1 MTDKIHEL
9 GVLLKSRF
17 PVVVV
22 ETPEEPRFAQMAERV
37 CNLEELALFTWS
49 VANGIARHNRP
60 NDTFSQTNDLLD
72 AAKHIRLMK
81 NNGVIVFFDA
91 QPFLDNP
98 IIVRLFRE
106 IALDYARIAKT
117 LVFVGS
123 RVNLPTDLQRMS
135 ASFRLELPGA
145 DEIRNV
151 VREEIAFWKSAN
163 EGDVLKGDRGAL
175 NLMIQHL
182 VGFTRDDARR
192 LVRQAIER
200 DGTID
205 REDVARILRH
215 KHEALAD
222 SGVLTL
228 EINTGSF
235 DDIGG
240 QAGLKSWLAL
250 RRPVILG
257 EAGTER
263 LDPPRG
269 VLLLGVQ
276 GGGKSLA
283 AKTIA
288 GAWQLPL
295 LRLDFGAL
303 YNKFHGE
310 TERNLR
316 ESLRT
321 AQSMAP
327 CILWMD
333 EIEKGLASGSDSSDG
348 GVSRRVLG
356 AFLTW
361 MSERHA
367 RVFLVATANDIS
379 RLPPEL
385 LRKGRFDEIF
395 FVDLPEEGVRRDIFA
410 IHLRKRGLDP
420 AKFDLVQLAECAA
433 GFSGAEIE
441 QAVIAAQYAAFGAT
455 QTPDTAVLVA
465 ELRRTRPLSV
475 LRAEEIADLRAW
487 AAGRTVL
494 AD

>member
-1 MTDKIHEL
+1 MTDKFHEL

-49 VANGIARHNRP
+49 VANGIVRHNRP

-81 NNGVIVFFDA
+81 NNGVVVFYDA
-91 QPFLDNP
+91 QPFMDNP

-123 RVNLPTDLQRMS
+123 RVNLPPDLQRMS
-135 ASFRLELPGA
+135 ASFRLELPGV
-145 DEIRNV
+145 DEIRDV

-163 EGDVLKGDRGAL
+163 EGEVLKGDRGAL

-205 REDVARILRH
+205 RDDVARILRH

-250 RRPVILG
+250 RQPVILG
-257 EAGTER
+257 DAGTER

-316 ESLRT
+316 ESLHT

-379 RLPPEL
+379 RLPPQRPRNFHHTPIAQKFAQVAPHGGSGGRIRCAEVDQHDGNLGFGTFRREL
-385 LRKGRFDEIF
+385 GQDGRVHAISIGNSRRRAADVAGQSIELQSEQRAPPASS
-395 FVDLPEEGVRRDIFA
+395 VDPSERCRV
-410 IHLRKRGLDP
+410 K
-420 AKFDLVQLAECAA
+420 
-433 GFSGAEIE
+433 
-441 QAVIAAQYAAFGAT
+441 Y
-455 QTPDTAVLVA
+455 
-465 ELRRTRPLSV
+465 
-475 LRAEEIADLRAW
+475 
-487 AAGRTVL
+487 
-494 AD
+494 